1 MEIRQGYWHEQ
12 QPIDT
17 QQLEQELTGDLRV
30 FIDTI
35 DEVEEVKHFM
45 EDNYEYLIIRIPRS
59 QYEEQENKYE
69 FVKQRVKDELE
80 RLRIA
85 A

>member
-17 QQLEQELTGDLRV
+17 LQLEQELVGDLRI

-35 DEVEEVKHFM
+35 DEVEEVKHFT
-45 EDNYEYLIIRIPRS
+45 EDEYEYLIIRIPRS
-59 QYEEQENKYE
+59 AYNSQKDKYE
-69 FVKQRVKDELE
+69 FIKQRIQEELL